1 MKFMQLTFGI
11 AALALATASAASS
24 YNLKLSDPV
33 WIGGTQLKAGEYKV
47 EMQADKAVFKLGKS
61 VIEVPAT
68 MSKNDRKFSTTSFI
82 SESGKVVEIDFGGT
96 MDKFLFGAAPA
107 AQSGGGSK

>member
-11 AALALATASAASS
+11 AALALGSASAASS
-24 YNLKLSDPV
+24 YSLNLHDPV
-33 WIGGTQLKAGEYKV
+33 WIGGTQLKKGEYKV

-61 VIEVPAT
+61 VVEVPAT
-68 MSKNDRKFSTTSFI
+68 MAKNDRKFPSTSFV
-82 SESGKVVEIDFGGT
+82 SEGGKVVEIDFGGT

-107 AQSGGGSK
+107 AQSAGGSK

>member
-11 AALALATASAASS
+11 VALAIGSASAASS
-24 YNLKLSDPV
+24 YNLNLHDSV

-47 EMQADKAVFKLGKS
+47 EMQADKAVFKLGKN
-61 VIEVPAT
+61 VVEIPAT
-68 MSKNDRKFSTTSFI
+68 MAKNDHKFATTSFV

-96 MDKFLFGAAPA
+96 MDKFLFGGGPA
-107 AQSGGGSK
+107 AQSAGK